1 MPEPYSLRIFL
12 PHGEPDGVRVLSKSG
27 WSGIGLVVPRSRLT
41 ETMKERPDL
50 FGTTGVY
57 VLTGVDEGGGLPPVY
72 VGEGSPV
79 ADRLRTHHTG
89 TNAKD
94 FWDRCVFFAST
105 DGTLNKAHVQR
116 VEARLIEL
124 ATAAK
129 RSVPQNRT
137 QPTLPRLHEAEVA
150 DADAF
155 LRELLTILPL
165 VGVDAFEVARRRST
179 PTPPK
184 PDEATGPAEPST
196 LRLRRKGVD
205 ASGEHGGNTFLLL
218 AGSTL
223 VPDEAETA
231 TCPDLVRRLRRELR
245 QTGVIGVD
253 PDGSGL
259 RLLSDYEFNSPSG
272 SRAAVVLGASSNG
285 RELWE
290 DDAGRSLNRI
300 EAEAAEEA

>member
-50 FGTTGVY
+50 FGATGVY
-57 VLTGVDEGGGLPPVY
+57 LLTGVDEGGGLPLVY

-79 ADRLRTHHTG
+79 ADRLRSHHTG

-129 RSVPQNRT
+129 RSDPQNRT

-165 VGVDAFEVARRRST
+165 VGVDAFEVARRRS
-179 PTPPK
+179 PLAPPK
-184 PDEATGPAEPST
+184 PDDATGPAESGT
-196 LRLRRKGVD
+196 LRLRRKGAD
-205 ASGEHGGNTFLLL
+205 ASGEYGGNTFLLL

-231 TCPDLVRRLRRELR
+231 TCPDLVRRLRR
-245 QTGVIGVD
+245 
-253 PDGSGL
+253 
-259 RLLSDYEFNSPSG
+259 
-272 SRAAVVLGASSNG
+272 RAAHNRRHRRGPGRLGPPPARRLRVQFAVARGRRRARCVLQ
-285 RELWE
+285 RP
-290 DDAGRSLNRI
+290 
-300 EAEAAEEA
+300 